1 MLKNESA
8 QNPTKPTPLRPS
20 RLPDSGGIFT
30 LSNGLRMRKLSR
42 SDRKPKQVKSQRST
56 GQKVNADVIMLT
68 VQEMTWHSL
77 ADGDWAGLL
86 TGQTCGRQLDQ
97 SMVDK
102 WHLSVEWESATWP
115 SHGQPRGTQSS
126 VNVVCSKKKFWGPW
140 VLNP

>member
-1 MLKNESA
+1 M
-8 QNPTKPTPLRPS
+8 PLRPS

-30 LSNGLRMRKLSR
+30 LSNGLRMQKLSR
-42 SDRKPKQVKSQRST
+42 SNRKPKQVKSQRST

-68 VQEMTWHSL
+68 VQEMMWHSL

-115 SHGQPRGTQSS
+115 SHGQPCGTQSS
-126 VNVVCSKKKFWGPW
+126 IKVAGFKSFGVPW
-140 VLNP
+140 F